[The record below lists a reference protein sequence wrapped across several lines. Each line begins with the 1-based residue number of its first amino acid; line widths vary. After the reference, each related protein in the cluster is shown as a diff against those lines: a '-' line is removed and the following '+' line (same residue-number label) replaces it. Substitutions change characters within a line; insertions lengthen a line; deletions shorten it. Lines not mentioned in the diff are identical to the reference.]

1 MRITDASL
9 IFCINFRIYAKI
21 KYNRNGLECFQ
32 PGKGSYMANN
42 MDINSN
48 LTIRDIMDV
57 TPSQRIAMLIDGDNA
72 QPSMIEKMLAET
84 TKYGLITIRRIYG
97 DWTASNMGGWKEVLQ
112 THAIQPIQQFR
123 YTVGKNATDSAM
135 IIDAMDLFY
144 SGSVDGFCLVS
155 SDSDYTR
162 LATRIR
168 ENGIFVMGIGKKQ
181 TPRAFVN
188 ACDLFVYTENLG
200 PAEPAK
206 AEPSKTN
213 TRKRRSKKNSS
224 EEKDNSAQNTPIPL
238 LKKAFDLAAQDNGWA
253 FLGSLGHHLRQL
265 DPGFDS
271 RTFGF
276 RQLSL
281 LIQAYPDEFE
291 TKEVKGS
298 DGTSAIYARV
308 KN

>member
-1 MRITDASL
+1 M
-9 IFCINFRIYAKI
+9 AK
-21 KYNRNGLECFQ
+21 
-32 PGKGSYMANN
+32 N
-42 MDINSN
+42 MDIDNNSF
-48 LTIRDIMDV
+48 TIRDIMDV

-144 SGSVDGFCLVS
+144 SGAVDGFCLVS

-168 ENGIFVMGIGKKQ
+168 EQGIFVMGIGKKQ

-188 ACDLFVYTENLG
+188 ACDLFVYVENLG
-200 PAEPAK
+200 PAESSKPEQPAK
-206 AEPSKTN
+206 SQTK
-213 TRKRRSKKNSS
+213 KRRTKKSGS
-224 EEKDNSAQNTPIPL
+224 AEEKDNNAQNTPIPL
-238 LKKAFDLAAQDNGWA
+238 LKKAFDLAAQENGWA

-276 RQLSL
+276 KQLSL

-298 DGTSAIYARV
+298 DGTSVIYARV